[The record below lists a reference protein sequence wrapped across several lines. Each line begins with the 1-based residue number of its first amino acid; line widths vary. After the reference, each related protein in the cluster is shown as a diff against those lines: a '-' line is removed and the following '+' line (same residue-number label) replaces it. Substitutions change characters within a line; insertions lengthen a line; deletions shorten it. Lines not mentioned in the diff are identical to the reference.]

1 MSLYDAVTGPINL
14 VNNGWNGAVDSIN
27 RQTQPYRQPSQK
39 RVTPPDTDV
48 DRTYW
53 EWFKSFF
60 PTWTQIQTYITLFFH
75 IALAIACVL
84 IAIVN
89 RADGGGMSTLGQS
102 TPLFHRII
110 VTDFEEPDSFAAR
123 VQCPGVFGMQTDE
136 LVGVDSVCTCLQQD
150 INREMTIDKNFTKT
164 VGYTEKVL
172 RECRDL
178 TGAMPAYALRY
189 AGTVA
194 TTDFVFWAFLCI
206 TASCVTSF
214 TRMDAYPNH
223 RRYSRGILPIA
234 CICLNVVVVV
244 HNWIVWT
251 LDFDAFE
258 STKNNQNRKDNPDTC
273 STIRFIFAFNFVTIF
288 FHIPHWLCQISIF
301 ECFQYPRQ
309 FIQVKEDELVTRES
323 NVVDFVE
330 YFKAKRDWNPVPQDD
345 PSVPEQ
351 TFDNFFDNPKS
362 NKRTDTMLPSEA
374 IQDSIH
380 SFALNERD
388 QQFRI
393 SYWQAVSEDINF
405 TMGCLYLAVAFSA
418 HGGVHDDSAL
428 FMDLSCVFMIGLLQ
442 HMSHVLMLVK
452 EYVFEDSVS
461 VYADDIALREED
473 ATQDGREQ
481 NVCTKIGNTRLT
493 IHFFVLSLIVFYCN
507 RTAPSTFQDNE
518 VTSFFQVARFSVILG
533 LCLCNTLYDV
543 FFETVHVI
551 KHMTEVAQ
559 QYQVDAELEDQP
571 SAAKAFLEYHAQYQ
585 GPYLWRVHL
594 VLPLMLVFGIITA
607 VLQHYRPIL
616 KMEFAMQLF

>member
-1 MSLYDAVTGPINL
+1 M
-14 VNNGWNGAVDSIN
+14 
-27 RQTQPYRQPSQK
+27 QTSTN
-39 RVTPPDTDV
+39 VE
-48 DRTYW
+48 RTYW
-53 EWFKSFF
+53 EWFTSFF
-60 PTWTQIQTYITLFFH
+60 PTWAQILTYITLFFH

-89 RADGGGMSTLGQS
+89 RVDGGGMSTLGES
-102 TPLFHRII
+102 SPLFHRIL
-110 VTDFEEPDSFAAR
+110 VTDFEQQDSFAAR
-123 VQCPGVFGMQTDE
+123 VQCPAVYGMPTDE
-136 LVGVDSVCTCLQQD
+136 LLGVDSACTCLQQH
-150 INREMTIDKNFTKT
+150 ILREERANENFTKT
-164 VGYTEKVL
+164 EAWTDRVI

-178 TGAMPAYALRY
+178 QGAMPAYVLKY

-194 TTDFVFWAFLCI
+194 TTDYVFWAFLCI
-206 TASCVTSF
+206 TSSCITSF

-223 RRYSRGILPIA
+223 LKYRRGILPIA

-251 LDFDAFE
+251 VDFDGFE
-258 STKNNQNRKDNPDTC
+258 SAKNTENRKGNEYTC
-273 STIRFIFAFNFVTIF
+273 STIRFMFAFNFVSIF

-301 ECFQYPRQ
+301 ECFQYPKQ
-309 FIQVKEDELVTRES
+309 FIQAKQTELVTRES
-323 NVVDFVE
+323 NVVDFDE
-330 YFKAKRDWNPVPQDD
+330 YFKSRRAWD
-345 PSVPEQ
+345 PPPEQ
-351 TFDNFFDNPKS
+351 ESLLGPPALDVFWDDVTNG
-362 NKRTDTMLPSEA
+362 KRTDTMLRAEA

-393 SYWQAVSEDINF
+393 SYWQAISEDVNF

-428 FMDLSCVFMIGLLQ
+428 FMDLSCVFMIGILQ

-452 EYVFEDSVS
+452 EYVFEDSLS
-461 VYADDIALREED
+461 VYNDDIAVRDEGK
-473 ATQDGREQ
+473 QDGREQ
-481 NVCTKIGNTRLT
+481 NICTKIGNTRLT

-507 RTAPSTFQDNE
+507 RTAPSTFQDSE
-518 VTSFFQVARFSVILG
+518 VSSFFQVARFSVILG

-551 KHMTEVAQ
+551 KHMTEIAPE
-559 QYQVDAELEDQP
+559 YQVDADTEDQP

-594 VLPLMLVFGIITA
+594 VLPLMLAFGSITA
-607 VLQHYRPIL
+607 ALQHYRPIL
-616 KMEFAMQLF
+616 KMDFAMQLF